1 MPIGTFL
8 YCGKLDGYR
17 LVSKTLDKT
26 LGGRDGKLFPRGK
39 HLTNPAAPRGAGQL
53 SRHTGALALSL
64 SIVTVSCTVA
74 FVSILRAH
82 VRLGVVHVTRQT
94 SARVD

>member
-53 SRHTGALALSL
+53 SRQPSQRCDQNYIIIMKLHLGLDT
-64 SIVTVSCTVA
+64 
-74 FVSILRAH
+74 R
-82 VRLGVVHVTRQT
+82 VRGLGRK
-94 SARVD
+94 